1 MERSVLQEITDA
13 RLQAYLKKNQFAD
26 RYWPALFPLDYR
38 DELTWESLQG
48 EEGANIKADVIAY
61 DSSAPEKG
69 RSIIGKASGKIAKTA
84 VIRAMREEDFLM
96 YRRLKKGATND
107 SEKQAILNMVFNDI
121 DFVVNG
127 VNATAEFLALQAAST
142 GQITLDKDNNNG
154 VITATAVD
162 MGVPTGNKT
171 NVTTLFSTTATA
183 DYIAEVKKIDKAA
196 RKAGTRLMY
205 QFMDPETFDSI
216 VALDKVK
223 AAYGFFVSNT
233 NVSYNG
239 NIAVEDLNKL
249 LSKNRLP
256 EIVLID
262 TFIQSEDKNHVR
274 TTIQPWKEGYITF
287 AAEKVLG
294 RLQHGP
300 IAEEDAESVKK
311 YAVQAKKGHVLVTKW
326 SDVNPVKEYT
336 KGEGHFFP
344 VLKNPESI
352 YILNTKSTT
361 TFI

>member
-1 MERSVLQEITDA
+1 MERSILQEITDA

-26 RYWPALFPLDYR
+26 RYWPAMFPLDYR

-84 VIRAMREEDFLM
+84 VIRSMREEDFLM

-107 SEKQAILNMVFNDI
+107 SEKQAILNMVFNDV

-142 GQITLDKDNNNG
+142 GKVILTKDNNSG
-154 VITATAVD
+154 LAVEVD
-162 MGVPTGNKT
+162 MGIPAANKT

-196 RKAGTRLMY
+196 RAKGVKLLH

-223 AAYGFFVSNT
+223 AAYGFYVSNN
-233 NVSYNG
+233 NVTYNG

-256 EIVLID
+256 EIHLID
-262 TFIQSEDKNHVR
+262 TFIQNEDAKHVR

-287 AAEKVLG
+287 ATETVLG

-311 YAVQAKKGHVLVTKW
+311 YAVQSKKGHILVTKW
-326 SDVNPVKEYT
+326 SDVNPVREYT

-352 YILNTKSTT
+352 FILNTKSTS